1 MFEINYSKINA
12 YNFCNYL
19 YKFIYIDG
27 NYVKHNWKTSL
38 GISIH
43 KCLRD
48 YAQKKLNLKGMLE
61 SFEENWSNVGFSTP
75 QEMMSCYDFGIKLIE
90 RFYEFEKQNPSEI
103 FSSDDFFEVFINDDF
118 VLRGTVDRVD
128 ILDDGTL
135 EIVDYKLAI
144 DDKNV
149 YHHRNE
155 LQLLIYA
162 YGISKKYSKTV
173 SYITYYYIHEPHKH
187 KIKYVEDKEF
197 LNIILTVAKKMKN
210 MEFTKKGKCE
220 ICLAK
225 EMCRYKELKSENI

>member
-48 YAQKKLNLKGMLE
+48 YAQRKLDLKGMLE
-61 SFEENWSNVGFSTP
+61 SFEENWSHVGFSTP
-75 QEMMSCYDFGIKLIE
+75 QEMMYFYDYGVKLIKG
-90 RFYEFEKQNPSEI
+90 FYEFERHNPSEI
-103 FSSDDFFEVFINDDF
+103 FSSDDFFEVFINDEF

-135 EIVDYKLAI
+135 EVIDYKLAF
-144 DDKNV
+144 DEKNSSS
-149 YHHRNE
+149 HRSE

-162 YGISKKYSKTV
+162 YGISKKYSKSV
-173 SYITYYYIHEPHKH
+173 SYISYYYIADPHKQ
-187 KIKYVEDKEF
+187 KMRYKEDNGF
-197 LNIILTVAKKMKN
+197 LNSIINTARMMKN
-210 MEFTKKGKCE
+210 MEFIKKGRCE

-225 EMCRYKELKSENI
+225 ETCKYKDLKDGVI